1 MVKRAIG
8 RFVRVTPRKA
18 RTVVNAIRGRN
29 VREALQILR
38 FVQKDAA
45 GHVRKVLES
54 AVANSKAA
62 DATLDVDK
70 LVVSRAVVQEGPK
83 ILKRWRMRAHGRATR
98 IIKRMS
104 HIEIVLGEEG

>member
-38 FVQKDAA
+38 FVHKDAA
-45 GHVRKVLES
+45 EPVRKVL
-54 AVANSKAA
+54 
-62 DATLDVDK
+62 DVDR
-70 LVVSRAVVQEGPK
+70 LVVARAVVQEGPK
-83 ILKRWRMRAHGRATR
+83 FLKRWRMRAHGRATM
-98 IIKRMS
+98 IVKRMS
-104 HIEIVLGEEG
+104 HIEIALGEEG

>member
-1 MVKRAIG
+1 MAKRAIG
-8 RFVRVTPRKA
+8 RFIRVTPRKA

-38 FVQKDAA
+38 FVHKDAA
-45 GHVRKVLES
+45 QPVLKVLES
-54 AVANSKAA
+54 ALANSKVA
-62 DATLDVDK
+62 DATLDVDR
-70 LVVSRAVVQEGPK
+70 LIVARAVVQEGPK
-83 ILKRWRMRAHGRATR
+83 SLKRWRMRAHGRATQ

>member
-1 MVKRAIG
+1 MVKRAVS

-18 RTVVNAIRGRN
+18 RTVVGAIRGRT
-29 VREALQILR
+29 VREAMQILK

-45 GHVRKVLES
+45 GPVLKCLES
-54 AVANSKAA
+54 ALANSKMA
-62 DATLDVDK
+62 DATVDVDK

-83 ILKRWRMRAHGRATR
+83 FLKRWRMRAHGRATM
-98 IIKRMS
+98 IVKRMS

>member
-1 MVKRAIG
+1 MVKRAIA

-45 GHVRKVLES
+45 GPVLKVLES
-54 AVANSKAA
+54 ALANSKAA
-62 DATLDVDK
+62 DATLDVDH
-70 LVVSRAVVQEGPK
+70 LVVARAVVQEGPK
-83 ILKRWRMRAHGRATR
+83 SLKRWRMRAHGRATR
-98 IIKRMS
+98 IVKRMS